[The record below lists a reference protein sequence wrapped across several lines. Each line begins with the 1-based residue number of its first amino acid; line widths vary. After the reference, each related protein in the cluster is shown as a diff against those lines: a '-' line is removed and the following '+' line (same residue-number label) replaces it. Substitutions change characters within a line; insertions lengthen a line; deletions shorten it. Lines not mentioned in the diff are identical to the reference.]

1 MIWNILLDLLF
12 TSEEEKNLYK
22 ERYYTNKLL
31 EKKTER
37 KFLEDLKS
45 KIIKQEEVAVEYDKE
60 THTLK
65 KKVL

>member
-1 MIWNILLDLLF
+1 MKKK
-12 TSEEEKNLYK
+12 KNLYK
-22 ERYYTNKLL
+22 DRYYTNKLL
-31 EKKTER
+31 EKKTQR
-37 KFLEDLKS
+37 KILEDLKS